1 MRDFRQ
7 FISQRTKDVSV
18 ACYIGRDC
26 AIRDYAGFSVTKISK
41 KEYTITSQANTSEQS
56 AAAAVVQKQE
66 EKKGGAAAS

>member
-41 KEYTITSQANTSEQS
+41 KEYTITQQTSTDNTVPNN
-56 AAAAVVQKQE
+56 APKE
-66 EKKGGAAAS
+66 EKKGTAAAA